1 MKGYRFIGGS
11 LHNTFRHVPDDIS
24 VWTFVKAPKLP
35 PYRGALD
42 YPKDA
47 AFTVE
52 RETYYR
58 RFLTGDN
65 GECLEFFLHSR
76 KSVWDALFAVF
87 GPEPSK
93 STVRRRKSQG
103 QIKAYRQSRRF
114 G

>member
-1 MKGYRFIGGS
+1 MARCRFIGGP
-11 LHNTFRHVPDDIS
+11 LHNTFRDIPDDTM
-24 VWTFVKAPKLP
+24 VWYVAKAPSLP
-35 PYRGALD
+35 PYHPGLSD
-42 YPKDA
+42 YDPTTP
-47 AFTVE
+47 TVE
-52 RETYYR
+52 KETYYR
-58 RFLTGDN
+58 RFFTGDN
-65 GECLEFFLHSR
+65 GKCLEFFLHSR